1 MVYSV
6 VSAHGNS
13 HSLNEEEDGPRWK
26 RKTMT
31 QEVVTSLARQ
41 LFPFHGIHHVNER
54 AGESTREKK
63 NAIIF
68 ITTIRVTFSFCLF
81 STSTTT
87 SYYPTHILMPFIFSF
102 SYFFPRNCCRSN
114 W

>member
-1 MVYSV
+1 MVV
-6 VSAHGNS
+6 VIAHGYS
-13 HSLNEEEDGPRWK
+13 HSLNEDGRWK

-54 AGESTREKK
+54 AGESTRERKK
-63 NAIIF
+63 KKRHHHHLHHNNKSNIFLLPIFHLNNDIIPF
-68 ITTIRVTFSFCLF
+68 H
-81 STSTTT
+81 
-87 SYYPTHILMPFIFSF
+87 THFYAFHLF
-102 SYFFPRNCCRSN
+102 SYFFRRNCSRPN

>member
-1 MVYSV
+1 MVV
-6 VSAHGNS
+6 VIAHGYS
-13 HSLNEEEDGPRWK
+13 HSLNEDGRWK

-63 NAIIF
+63 KKK
-68 ITTIRVTFSFCLF
+68 TPS
-81 STSTTT
+81 SS
-87 SYYPTHILMPFIFSF
+87 SS
-102 SYFFPRNCCRSN
+102 SQQ
-114 W
+114 

>member
-63 NAIIF
+63 K
-68 ITTIRVTFSFCLF
+68 TPS
-81 STSTTT
+81 SS
-87 SYYPTHILMPFIFSF
+87 SQQ
-102 SYFFPRNCCRSN
+102 
-114 W
+114 